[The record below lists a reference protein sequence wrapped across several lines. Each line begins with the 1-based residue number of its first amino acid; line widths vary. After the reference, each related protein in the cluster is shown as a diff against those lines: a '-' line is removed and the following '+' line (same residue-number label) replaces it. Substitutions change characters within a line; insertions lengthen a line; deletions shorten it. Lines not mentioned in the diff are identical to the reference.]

1 MGDGFW
7 DPAYEN
13 KLGASKGATGEAAGG
28 GAGKAGSSTWGAFKG
43 AGGMAADPWGTLQGM
58 GKSLGIPGLGGLG
71 PATAKP
77 LSPGF
82 DWSGNMQQSRGQ
94 MQAAMDP
101 VQAWALSGQGPSAAQ
116 AQLQAGKDQAV
127 ASASSQAKSAYGLT
141 PGQQATL
148 ATNAGTQATQQAANQ
163 AAQLRA
169 MEQQQA
175 MQNYL
180 GMLAAQRQADID
192 VYKTYS
198 DQYAQTNMANAQA
211 KNGFVG
217 GLMQTGGTL
226 LGGLL

>member
-1 MGDGFW
+1 MASLYDDTPEGKAMAAKYEGGDESYSFKDAGNAFM
-7 DPAYEN
+7 E
-13 KLGASKGATGEAAGG
+13 GATFGLWNGL
-28 GAGKAGSSTWGAFKG
+28 
-43 AGGMAADPWGTLQGM
+43 DPYQ
-58 GKSLGIPGLGGLG
+58 
-71 PATAKP
+71 AKP
-77 LSPGF
+77 LDPGF

-101 VQAWALSGQGPSAAQ
+101 VRAWALTGQGPSAAQ

-127 ASASSQAKSAYGLT
+127 SAAASQAKSAYGLT

-192 VYKTYS
+192 VYKAYS
-198 DQYAQTNMANAQA
+198 DQYAQTNMANAQSA
-211 KNGFVG
+211 NAFKGGMLQTVG
-217 GLMQTGGTL
+217 TIIGG
-226 LGGLL
+226 GK